1 MTQCVGLRRTPRRP
15 SRLPAPVKCYYFLP
29 PSSEYL
35 RSDVAPEKATHHP
48 SLPSRSSGILPNM
61 NHFYGSA
68 CFVLES
74 EKKKEQKKNPPQA
87 CCSNAKAFQNT
98 AETSSSS
105 SSSSSVNKQVFKR
118 WWLDIN
124 CVASFSP

>member
-35 RSDVAPEKATHHP
+35 RNDVAPEKATHHP
-48 SLPSRSSGILPNM
+48 SLPSRSSGILRNM

-74 EKKKEQKKNPPQA
+74 EKKKGTEKKSTASLLFKSQSIPEYCGNLLLHRRRLLFFFLCEQ
-87 CCSNAKAFQNT
+87 T
-98 AETSSSS
+98 G
-105 SSSSSVNKQVFKR
+105 V
-118 WWLDIN
+118 
-124 CVASFSP
+124 